1 MADLSQQL
9 RDYRLTQRKEKLA
22 TVGRIAGG
30 ILDIPLQGGV
40 SGSVRRWSPP
50 KDKPLTIRE
59 QLGAELKLAEKS
71 QARSARNKASIDM
84 HAKRAVAL
92 EQQMADLQPGPV
104 QLDKTQQHALQEL
117 RREQAQYQGSKNEF
131 PTDYL
136 TRVVEKLSKYDGRVA
151 VHIMNEISPKLVQS
165 VMGEADDN
173 LGTGGDLAAFKMMIA
188 DHNVTN
194 DERAAKLDQVRADY
208 NEAKAD
214 LQAAEAGEIRHG
226 DGISGVDTG
235 VDFSKSPPSSS
246 QYSAAGP
253 QSISRIQELYD
264 KVPDN
269 RKDSQKQHAALAA
282 DEKMRSI
289 ARGMGLNPDN
299 SIQMDHFIK
308 TMTKAE
314 KKARKLYARAKKHGW
329 TDEQLAEKVRASNFF
344 RDPDAKGTT
353 KQMMSRMV
361 FKLMGIED
369 PNMRMLL
376 AAKAENATIDPAT
389 GELTFPVTE
398 IEGEPEVFVGPV
410 EVPEELPEEVSRE
423 DGTTENIITEEEEG
437 QLSDEE
443 FLARYGS
450 TREEMGPDAVATR
463 EAALGF
469 KTDPD
474 LEDADDSYEW
484 QGVPEEDLAP
494 RVPYDPDFNPDD
506 VSLKTDESLQD
517 APKSHAHANWT
528 PERIAA
534 RDAYLK
540 AKASGSEAEALIAA
554 NVVRRLDGKPLIPQA
569 KIDAARKMDAKVQAR
584 KDSEAESDAAF
595 LERHGM
601 SRAEAEAA
609 GYDPTTLGQPQPLSF
624 TEPRVPALQRS
635 LATPTTPTTPSAE
648 QRWSEQRALLD
659 QNKTTSGEF
668 LEEELRQHKTYPG
681 PRTDID
687 GNPI

>member
-9 RDYRLTQRKEKLA
+9 RDYRLTKRKEKLA

-84 HAKRAVAL
+84 HAKRANAL
-92 EQQMADLQPGPV
+92 AGQMENLKPGPV

-117 RREQAQYQGSKNEF
+117 RREQAQYQGAKNEF

-136 TRVVEKLSKYDGRVA
+136 TKVVDKLAKYDGRVA
-151 VHIMNEISPKLVQS
+151 VHIMNEISPELVRS
-165 VMGEADDN
+165 VLGEADKN
-173 LGTGGDLAAFKMMIA
+173 YGTGRDIAAFKQMIA
-188 DHNVTN
+188 DHNQTN
-194 DERAAKLDQVRADY
+194 DERAAQLELVRADY
-208 NEAKAD
+208 NKATAD

-235 VDFSKSPPSSS
+235 VDFSKSRPSSS

-344 RDPDAKGTT
+344 SDPDAKGTT

-389 GELTFPVTE
+389 GEMMFPEEAVPPTDE
-398 IEGEPEVFVGPV
+398 EEPEEFVGPA
-410 EVPEELPEEVSRE
+410 EVPDELPEDASRE
-423 DGTTENIITEEEEG
+423 DGTTEFALTEEEEG

-469 KTDPD
+469 KTASG

-494 RVPYDPDFNPDD
+494 RVPHSPPVSFGETRLGDRLGMTLSNKQKLDMALAEEAALDEAD
-506 VSLKTDESLQD
+506 V
-517 APKSHAHANWT
+517 N
-528 PERIAA
+528 
-534 RDAYLK
+534 
-540 AKASGSEAEALIAA
+540 AS
-554 NVVRRLDGKPLIPQA
+554 RGK
-569 KIDAARKMDAKVQAR
+569 KK
-584 KDSEAESDAAF
+584 E
-595 LERHGM
+595 
-601 SRAEAEAA
+601 SRAGQ
-609 GYDPTTLGQPQPLSF
+609 GY
-624 TEPRVPALQRS
+624 
-635 LATPTTPTTPSAE
+635 
-648 QRWSEQRALLD
+648 
-659 QNKTTSGEF
+659 
-668 LEEELRQHKTYPG
+668 
-681 PRTDID
+681 
-687 GNPI
+687 

>member
-9 RDYRLTQRKEKLA
+9 RDYRLTKRKEKLA

-84 HAKRAVAL
+84 HAKRANAL
-92 EQQMADLQPGPV
+92 QQQMADLQPGPV

-136 TRVVEKLSKYDGRVA
+136 TQVVEKLSKYDGRVA

-165 VMGEADDN
+165 VMGEADKN
-173 LGTGGDLAAFKMMIA
+173 LGTGGDLAAFKLIIA
-188 DHNVTN
+188 DHNQTN
-194 DERAAKLDQVRADY
+194 DERAAQLELVRADY

-289 ARGMGLNPDN
+289 ARGMGINPDN

-344 RDPDAKGTT
+344 SDPDAKGTT

-389 GELTFPVTE
+389 GEMMFPEEAVPPTDE
-398 IEGEPEVFVGPV
+398 EEPEEFVGPA
-410 EVPEELPEEVSRE
+410 EVPDELPEDAPPEVTPE
-423 DGTTENIITEEEEG
+423 QAAGTG
-437 QLSDEE
+437 SVSAAARQDQMSDEE
-443 FLARYGS
+443 FLARYDM
-450 TREEMGPDAVATR
+450 TREEAADSDAGFIVAP
-463 EAALGF
+463 G
-469 KTDPD
+469 

-484 QGVPEEDLAP
+484 QGVPEED
-494 RVPYDPDFNPDD
+494 
-506 VSLKTDESLQD
+506 S
-517 APKSHAHANWT
+517 
-528 PERIAA
+528 
-534 RDAYLK
+534 
-540 AKASGSEAEALIAA
+540 
-554 NVVRRLDGKPLIPQA
+554 
-569 KIDAARKMDAKVQAR
+569 
-584 KDSEAESDAAF
+584 DSSSDASTF
-595 LERHGM
+595 SFGEGIMKGRPKTPDY
-601 SRAEAEAA
+601 SA
-609 GYDPTTLGQPQPLSF
+609 G
-624 TEPRVPALQRS
+624 RVPALQSS
-635 LATPTTPTTPSAE
+635 LNKKEKGKS
-648 QRWSEQRALLD
+648 RAG
-659 QNKTTSGEF
+659 QG
-668 LEEELRQHKTYPG
+668 Y
-681 PRTDID
+681 
-687 GNPI
+687 